1 MQRLSPVRSRR
12 GSLQQAQTAARS
24 PSDRAPLDA
33 LIDALESRLLLSIPT
48 FDGIV
53 EQQWDWD
60 TDDIFRGGVLQVT
73 ATSNDN
79 QQFYVEIWEDDGETG
94 DDMLMRSGVLTASTG
109 GSVFRIPLLTDLA
122 PSAIPGDDGDGTLE
136 IYVKAFD
143 PAGNLLTTYNAVT
156 DEDVGVIAVESAAAD
171 GGLVGDPPVAMSME
185 VVGGSSV
192 VIGTTYT
199 MRATATGAMGM
210 VYWVDVNSNNIFDPA
225 TEGEFA
231 YDMALAGINGG
242 VGTYEAT
249 LKWPS
254 ALNAGPYTIIAR
266 AYDLEGNLSSDIQ
279 TTSVTVGS
287 NNLPPT
293 VSALT
298 SNVSVLTPGTSFS
311 LYTLTA
317 TASDDVAVSS
327 VTFFF
332 DANDNNAL
340 DGSDVVLTTDFTIG
354 DGWTFSGTTQSGWE
368 SRSSVS
374 LGAIAT
380 DGGGLQS
387 TPRFTS
393 IRINTIPS
401 VTNVTSS
408 AASPVVGT
416 SVTFTATA
424 TDDVGVSAVTFF
436 VDKNNNGAFNS
447 GTDIDLGA
455 DFSSAGG
462 WTRTVTVASNWG
474 TGTVRIRATA
484 RDTDNIWGSVGGP
497 ATITPVAIPIVNSV
511 TASPLNVVNW
521 GQTLTLTA
529 TVTAGSSAVSA
540 VTFFFDL
547 DSSGSFSAGDVD
559 LGADFDGTNGWS
571 VSKVIPSWYGSGN
584 AKFVAAARDAD
595 NRWSVTNASTT
606 VRLNAPPVVN
616 SITANPASVVS
627 WGQALTL
634 TATVSD
640 DANQVRAVT
649 FFFDLD
655 SNGRFSAGD
664 VDMGADFDGTN
675 GWSITKVI
683 PSWYGSGNAKFVASA
698 VDQNDAWA
706 TVTKTAG
713 VRLNAPPTVATLTST
728 ITNINWGDT
737 FTLTATV
744 TDDSTVTRAV
754 TFFFDLDSNGRFS
767 AGDVDMGADFDGSNG
782 WSITRVLPQWYGNGP
797 AKFVASAVDTDNAWS
812 TTTRTI
818 NVTLIARPLIQ
829 GPPTFDTN
837 PVARNSTTTLSVTS
851 PNPTFVGAVTA
862 FIDVNNDG
870 VWSPGTDRDLGV
882 FTRQGSSSTWS
893 LLINVN
899 SGNGFANAGTY
910 TIRIDSRDIF
920 GNWVY
925 AKLTATLTVT

>member
-1 MQRLSPVRSRR
+1 MLQHVNDRRNSLSSRSAREVLQTLSYFS
-12 GSLQQAQTAARS
+12 SLDS
-24 PSDRAPLDA
+24 
-33 LIDALESRLLLSIPT
+33 LESRLLLSVPT
-48 FDGIV
+48 FDGFV

-60 TDDIFRGGVLQVT
+60 GDESFRGGVLEVT
-73 ATSNDN
+73 ATSEDN
-79 QQFYVEIWEDDGETG
+79 QQFYVEIWEDDGGEG
-94 DDMLMRSGVLTASTG
+94 NDLLMRSGVLTATSG
-109 GSVFRIPLLTDLA
+109 GSTFRIPLFTDLA
-122 PSAIPGDDGDGTLE
+122 SSVIPGDDGDGTIE
-136 IYVKAFD
+136 IIAKAFD
-143 PAGNLLTTYNAVT
+143 PEGNLLTTYNVT
-156 DEDVGVIAVESAAAD
+156 ADPDVGALAVETAAAD
-171 GGLVGDPPVAMSME
+171 GGLVGEAPVAMSME
-185 VVGGSSV
+185 VVGGSTV
-192 VIGTTYT
+192 VVGNTYT
-199 MRATATGAMGM
+199 LRATGTAAMGM
-210 VYWVDVNSNNIFDPA
+210 FYWVDVNANNAFDP
-225 TEGEFA
+225 TSEGA
-231 YDMALAGINGG
+231 YAFNMALAGVNGTT
-242 VGTYEAT
+242 GTYEAT
-249 LKWPS
+249 IKWPT
-254 ALNAGPYTIIAR
+254 ALSAGPYTIIAI
-266 AYDLEGNLSSDIQ
+266 AYDIDGNLSA
-279 TTSVTVGS
+279 TTVSTVVTVGS
-287 NNLPPT
+287 ANQPPT
-293 VSALT
+293 VSNLVASAAVVTLG
-298 SNVSVLTPGTSFS
+298 SSF
-311 LYTLTA
+311 TLTA
-317 TASDDVAVSS
+317 TASDDIGVSN

-332 DANDNNAL
+332 DANGNNAQ
-340 DGSDVVLTTDFTIG
+340 DGSDSVLTTDFSADG
-354 DGWTFSGTTQSGWE
+354 GWTFSGIAQTAWG
-368 SRSSVS
+368 SRASASF
-374 LGAIAT
+374 GAIAT

-387 TPRFTS
+387 TPRFTALRLNS
-393 IRINTIPS
+393 APTVS
-401 VTNVTSS
+401 NVTSS
-408 AASPVVGT
+408 VSSPVAGT
-416 SVTFTATA
+416 SVTFTATVA
-424 TDDVGVSAVTFF
+424 DDVGVNAVTFF
-436 VDKNNNGAFNS
+436 VDKDNSGAWTP

-455 DFSSAGG
+455 DFDAAGG
-462 WTRTVTVASNWG
+462 WTRTAVVASNWG

-484 RDTDNIWGSVGGP
+484 RDTDNIWGSSGGP
-497 ATITPVAIPIVNSV
+497 ASITPIALPVVNSV
-511 TASPLNVVNW
+511 TASPLNVVSW

-529 TVTAGSSAVSA
+529 NVTAGTSAVAA

-547 DSSGSFSAGDVD
+547 DSSGNFTAGDVD

-571 VSKVIPSWYGSGN
+571 ISKVIPSWYGSGN
-584 AKFVAAARDAD
+584 ARFVAAAKDTA
-595 NRWSVTNASTT
+595 NRWSATNASTT

-616 SITANPASVVS
+616 SITANPANVVN
-627 WGQALTL
+627 WGQTLTL
-634 TATVSD
+634 TATVTD

-706 TVTKTAG
+706 TVTRTAG
-713 VRLNAPPTVATLTST
+713 VRLNAPPTVATLNSNL
-728 ITNINWGDT
+728 TNINWGDS

-744 TDDSTVTRAV
+744 TDDSSVTRAV

-767 AGDVDMGADFDGSNG
+767 AGDVDMGADFDGTNG

-837 PVARNSTTTLSVTS
+837 PVARGSTTTLSVTS

-899 SGNGFANAGTY
+899 SGSGFANAGAY
-910 TIRIDSRDIF
+910 TIRIDSRDTN

-925 AKLTATLTVT
+925 AKLTATLNVT